1 MSEFSATI
9 VVVENEN
16 DQTIT
21 FCFGNSEELSQRVKF
36 DRSILPSFANLIHS
50 RIPAGSV
57 TPISASSLFAGQKFR
72 VTGIV
77 PNWNQDGSIDV
88 EIYLQLPDRGV
99 TLPIHF
105 AKSEAAAF
113 LAALKVT

>member
-36 DRSILPSFANLIHS
+36 DRSILPSFANLISQPHSS
-50 RIPAGSV
+50 RISDTDIGK
-57 TPISASSLFAGQKFR
+57 LFVCRTEVSGD
-72 VTGIV
+72 
-77 PNWNQDGSIDV
+77 WNCAELESGW
-88 EIYLQLPDRGV
+88 LN
-99 TLPIHF
+99 
-105 AKSEAAAF
+105 
-113 LAALKVT
+113 